1 MKRQF
6 EENPAL
12 AQEQLLTL
20 SEARGRFPVR
30 LSLSAIWRKIR
41 KGSRGVKLETIYL
54 GRRYTSVEAIARYIE
69 RTQCGNHQEN
79 IVTSKKNCVEQVD
92 HGLRKHGVTQEGD

>member
-1 MKRQF
+1 MKGQF

-20 SEARGRFPVR
+20 NEARGRFPVR
-30 LSLSAIWRKIR
+30 ISLSAIWRKIR

-69 RTQCGNHQEN
+69 RTQCSNNTGAILTPEKTP
-79 IVTSKKNCVEQVD
+79 VKQVD
-92 HGLRKHGVTQEGD
+92 QGLREHGVIQD